1 MNAITSCYAD
11 LFQKESGWTDT
22 PKKTLHIWLIGP
34 ILCLGRSLAI
44 EPQNSY
50 LSRNWT
56 VFTPWKFLL
65 PRSLLELVQLAIA
78 FYDFYILPYLRYFRN
93 LLINVPPSIHFTP
106 FPFSILYLFY
116 YRDLK
121 NIQCKDQCFL
131 DSTNFYS
138 IQRWVSSCL

>member
-11 LFQKESGWTDT
+11 LSQKESGWTDTWTDT

-56 VFTPWKFLL
+56 VFTPWKFLP

-78 FYDFYILPYLRYFRN
+78 FYEKRKNMN
-93 LLINVPPSIHFTP
+93 LSKFVRVPTLFLYCAVPLVFVVSMVGSSFLVDL
-106 FPFSILYLFY
+106 FSILIVREIAF
-116 YRDLK
+116 
-121 NIQCKDQCFL
+121 
-131 DSTNFYS
+131 
-138 IQRWVSSCL
+138 

>member
-11 LFQKESGWTDT
+11 LSQKESGWTDT

-44 EPQNSY
+44 EPQDSY

-56 VFTPWKFLL
+56 VFTPWKFLP

-78 FYDFYILPYLRYFRN
+78 FYEDICLNIKRRYRTETYSADE
-93 LLINVPPSIHFTP
+93 LKVL
-106 FPFSILYLFY
+106 SILIDAILIPSQPFGMI
-116 YRDLK
+116 
-121 NIQCKDQCFL
+121 IQTL
-131 DSTNFYS
+131 
-138 IQRWVSSCL
+138 IRR

>member
-11 LFQKESGWTDT
+11 LPQKESGWTDT

-56 VFTPWKFLL
+56 VFTPWKFFP

-78 FYDFYILPYLRYFRN
+78 FYDEIKFKITYGLLSFDISLIFSSHIQKIHNIIKFCYFQ
-93 LLINVPPSIHFTP
+93 II
-106 FPFSILYLFY
+106 
-116 YRDLK
+116 
-121 NIQCKDQCFL
+121 
-131 DSTNFYS
+131 
-138 IQRWVSSCL
+138 SC

>member
-11 LFQKESGWTDT
+11 LSQKESGWTDT

-44 EPQNSY
+44 EPKNSY

-56 VFTPWKFLL
+56 VFTPWKFLP

-78 FYDFYILPYLRYFRN
+78 FYVKYNFEDFIK
-93 LLINVPPSIHFTP
+93 IWKMMSDFT
-106 FPFSILYLFY
+106 SA
-116 YRDLK
+116 
-121 NIQCKDQCFL
+121 
-131 DSTNFYS
+131 STEYMK
-138 IQRWVSSCL
+138 R